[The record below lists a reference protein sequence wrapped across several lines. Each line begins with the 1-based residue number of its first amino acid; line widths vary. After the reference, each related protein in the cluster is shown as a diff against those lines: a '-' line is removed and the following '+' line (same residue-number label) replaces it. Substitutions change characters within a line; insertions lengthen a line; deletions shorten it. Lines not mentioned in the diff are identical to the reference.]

1 MAAEPIDVTKLVLRT
16 LRFLDDGRR
25 SAEQQWRRLTHTD
38 PGHTTAASDRRRP
51 PQVW

>member
-1 MAAEPIDVTKLVLRT
+1 MATEPIDATKLVLRT

-25 SAEQQWRRLTHTD
+25 NAEKQWQRLTHTG
-38 PGHTTAASDRRRP
+38 PEQNSAPSDRRRP